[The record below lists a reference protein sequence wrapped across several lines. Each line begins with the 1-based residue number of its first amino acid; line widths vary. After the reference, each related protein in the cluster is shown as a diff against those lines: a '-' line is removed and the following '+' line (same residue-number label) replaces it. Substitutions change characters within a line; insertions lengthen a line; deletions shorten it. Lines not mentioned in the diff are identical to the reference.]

1 MTSIVNMYKLT
12 DFDKLKRE
20 GITYTLPQET
30 IDTIK
35 QISSNVGAPEYVK
48 TPHFEKKV
56 NSGGSYRQKN
66 FNVKDVIIDDWEMI
80 RKFKTT
86 LLEKKKG
93 IELSVD
99 KIRKSLNKITD
110 KTYEKMLLQ
119 IIDEIE
125 NIINDNN
132 TDNNKEQIDE
142 YIEEL
147 NRIGDSIFDIASGNS
162 FYSKIYAKLY
172 KELINK
178 YKFMNNIFN
187 KKISNNYNLFEDYS
201 YCSPDSN
208 YDQFCKNNK
217 LNEKR
222 RALGLFYINLMI
234 EGILQP
240 SMIITIIEEIQESLL
255 KNILKP
261 DNSNIVEEMSEFL
274 YIVISNGFTILKSN
288 KEWEKI
294 MKCVNIISS
303 KTHKSEPSITNKTI
317 FKHMDIQ
324 NIVNKK

>member
-1 MTSIVNMYKLT
+1 MTSIVNMYRLT

-20 GITYTLPQET
+20 GISYTLPQET
-30 IDTIK
+30 IDIIK
-35 QISSNVGAPEYVK
+35 SISSNVGAPEYVK
-48 TPHFEKKV
+48 TPHFEKK
-56 NSGGSYRQKN
+56 SIGGYRQKHS
-66 FNVKDVIIDDWEMI
+66 NVKEIIIDDWNMI
-80 RKFKTT
+80 RNFKTT
-86 LLEKKKG
+86 VIEKKKG

-125 NIINDNN
+125 NIVKENNAADDNN
-132 TDNNKEQIDE
+132 VQIDE
-142 YIEEL
+142 FIEEL

-178 YKFMNNIFN
+178 YKFMNDIFN
-187 KKISNNYNLFEDYS
+187 KKIKNNYNLFEDYS

-222 RALGLFYINLMI
+222 RALGLFYINLML
-234 EGILQP
+234 EGILEP
-240 SMIITIIEEIQESLL
+240 SMIITIVEEIQENLF
-255 KNILKP
+255 KKMKQP

-274 YIVISNGFTILKSN
+274 YIIISNGFTILKDDE
-288 KEWEKI
+288 EWEQI
-294 MKCVNIISS
+294 MNRVDIVSS
-303 KTHKSEPSITNKTI
+303 KKHKSEPSITNKTI

-324 NIVNKK
+324 TLLNKK